1 MASKPR
7 KSNTNSGAG
16 THPHASGDQ
25 GVHNDGTARTDVS
38 GDSSSAIGQAF
49 QAFGHNAPPIHH
61 APIHGMTTPH
71 ARLHCR
77 ACTAKTYWTRHLD
90 VPPCAHCGGA
100 LDALDEI

>member
-1 MASKPR
+1 MASPH

-25 GVHNDGTARTDVS
+25 GDYNDGTARTDVAGGVSS
-38 GDSSSAIGQAF
+38 GIGQHF
-49 QAFGHNAPPIHH
+49 APMVHH
-61 APIHGMTTPH
+61 APIHGMSTPH
-71 ARLHCR
+71 AKLHCR
-77 ACTAKTYWTRHLD
+77 ACTANTFWARHMD